1 MSDDIKES
9 ELKEIIAH
17 NGNDNANKNNDDDKD
32 NENFLSC
39 SKTYEYNKSFD
50 KNFKNLDNN
59 KKTNIVD
66 DEDKFKIYIDEVSDN
81 QCAVIKIDSSE
92 YCMELIMLRR
102 SDRDEKKYKVYS
114 MKYNKGDARAE
125 LLDTHNIY
133 SDDTPRIYFDDK
145 YFLVAA
151 NHSLISEWDRMSQ
164 NRFYGNYNY
173 YYKQNYYLKSNDYMV
188 LNKKSNAEEALM
200 VADYRQDS
208 KLVVYSLERNITVSS
223 FEFKEK
229 VHIKKVDFIYVK
241 SDTLVFEEE
250 NDDVVAE
257 LEEKSNKGLF
267 DDIWTQYLDL
277 TKENADDDLS
287 SLNDEINK
295 ISTKYWEST
304 TNKEREE
311 DIAKFNNKINKV
323 KEVSS
328 KKYWKE
334 RREDKKKLACL
345 EDEVNKIHKA
355 SLEKYWTSKEKERE
369 YLVKLENKIKG
380 IEGNISISTTEKVK
394 NDLAKLQVKINKI
407 KENYWTLEKKEKED
421 LVKLEDKIKK
431 IKDLNQKENE
441 YLTDLKNEIDEI
453 NEINDLDQCLILE
466 KKKDLTELEDEIN
479 RINDDI
485 LNQEIRERK
494 IYKKI

>member
-1 MSDDIKES
+1 KINEKEKGK
-9 ELKEIIAH
+9 KEK
-17 NGNDNANKNNDDDKD
+17 GKKKGKKD
-32 NENFLSC
+32 NKKEKHTKVIFQNNRN
-39 SKTYEYNKSFD
+39 SK
-50 KNFKNLDNN
+50 
-59 KKTNIVD
+59 
-66 DEDKFKIYIDEVSDN
+66 
-81 QCAVIKIDSSE
+81 SE
-92 YCMELIMLRR
+92 SVELIMLRR

-355 SLEKYWTSKEKERE
+355 SLEKYWTSEKSEKKE
-369 YLVKLENKIKG
+369 YLTKLENKIKR
-380 IEGNISISTTEKVK
+380 IS
-394 NDLAKLQVKINKI
+394 
-407 KENYWTLEKKEKED
+407 
-421 LVKLEDKIKK
+421 
-431 IKDLNQKENE
+431 
-441 YLTDLKNEIDEI
+441 
-453 NEINDLDQCLILE
+453 
-466 KKKDLTELEDEIN
+466 
-479 RINDDI
+479 DI
-485 LNQEIRERK
+485 LNQSTRGKED
-494 IYKKI
+494 